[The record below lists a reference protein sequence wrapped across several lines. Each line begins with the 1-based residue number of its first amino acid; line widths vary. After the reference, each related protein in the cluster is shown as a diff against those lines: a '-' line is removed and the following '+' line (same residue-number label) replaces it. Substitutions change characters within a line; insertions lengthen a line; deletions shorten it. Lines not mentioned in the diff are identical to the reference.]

1 MDTLIVDEGQD
12 FLPGWADNLLRFLRP
27 GGRAWWLEDP
37 LQNLYDRPPVALP
50 GWVGLRAD
58 TNYRSPKDILA
69 TLNRLLDQPVAAGSP
84 LTGGAVERFPYAD
97 VDELPHATI
106 KAITR
111 AIGLGFRRSHIAV
124 ISYRGREHSAM
135 APFTRLGPYALR
147 APTGRYDLL
156 GNPVLTDGDILID
169 SVHRFK
175 GRAAPC
181 VILTEIDFD
190 TLDDR
195 AVRRLFVGAT
205 RATLKLMLVLSARA
219 EATLRQRL
227 TEVA

>member
-1 MDTLIVDEGQD
+1 MDELIIDEGQD
-12 FLPGWADNLLRFLRP
+12 FRPAWADNLLRFLRP

-69 TLNRLLDQPVAAGSP
+69 TLNRLLASPVAAGSP
-84 LTGGAVERFPYAD
+84 LSGGPVEMFTYAGD
-97 VDELPHATI
+97 DDLQHATV

-111 AIGLGFRRSHIAV
+111 AIGLGFRRPHIAV
-124 ISYRGREHSAM
+124 ISYRGREHSAL
-135 APFTRLGPYALR
+135 APVTRLGPYALR
-147 APTGRYDLL
+147 APTGHYDLL
-156 GNPVLTDGDILID
+156 GNPILTEGDILID

-190 TLDDR
+190 TLDDK
-195 AVRRLFVGAT
+195 AIRRLFVGAT

-227 TEVA
+227 ADPT